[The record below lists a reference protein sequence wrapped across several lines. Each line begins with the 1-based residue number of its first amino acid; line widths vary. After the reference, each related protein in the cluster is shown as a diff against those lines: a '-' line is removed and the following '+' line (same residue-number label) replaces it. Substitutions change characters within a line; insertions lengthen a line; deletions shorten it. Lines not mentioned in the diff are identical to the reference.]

1 MEEKTFFIL
10 DFEGISGYVHGDY
23 ITKKMS
29 LSAFLKNKS
38 HYYVPDTKRL
48 YESEA
53 RFHGK
58 EVTLKDI
65 HKMIEEG
72 SAIFPINVS
81 TDTDLVKNYLDLGLK
96 VYFMRDKE
104 FRRFKKDYTVEA

>member
-1 MEEKTFFIL
+1 MTEKTFFIF
-10 DFEGISGYVHGDY
+10 DFEGISGYVHGEY
-23 ITKKMS
+23 RTKEMS
-29 LSAFLKNKS
+29 LSAFLKDKS

-53 RFHGK
+53 TFNGK
-58 EVTLKDI
+58 EVTLNDI

-81 TDTDLVKNYLDLGLK
+81 TDTDLVRNYLDLGLK